1 MKNQIL
7 IKINVCKQYN
17 ALCIEKFNFFESLS
31 IREIL
36 FFLIKTYST
45 SNSLHSTHNVYRHW
59 LFIRIVF
66 VECKMISSAHFII
79 AFLQMPYVSR
89 MFANEFYFFFQRS
102 TCIQQYNR
110 STPIKIS
117 VTDCTSPFYKYK
129 KIRTNTSY
137 EDAPVVLQRQEQDTR
152 QIGPPF
158 MRDSRLANELCER
171 RVPPER
177 DQ

>member
-36 FFLIKTYST
+36 FFLIKTYSM

-59 LFIRIVF
+59 LFIRNFRWMQDDILSPLYH
-66 VECKMISSAHFII
+66 CISTNALCFTNVCQRILI
-79 AFLQMPYVSR
+79 
-89 MFANEFYFFFQRS
+89 FFQRS

-110 STPIKIS
+110 STCIKIS

-129 KIRTNTSY
+129 KIRTSTSY

>member
-45 SNSLHSTHNVYRHW
+45 SNSLHSAHNVYRHW

-66 VECKMISSAHFII
+66 VECKMMSSAHFII

-89 MFANEFYFFFQRS
+89 MFANEFSFFS
-102 TCIQQYNR
+102 KDLLASNNR

-117 VTDCTSPFYKYK
+117 VTGCTSPFYKYK
-129 KIRTNTSY
+129 KFAQVHLTRTH
-137 EDAPVVLQRQEQDTR
+137 L
-152 QIGPPF
+152 
-158 MRDSRLANELCER
+158 
-171 RVPPER
+171 
-177 DQ
+177 